1 MSTSNNHDNNYDT
14 RIGKRLKAE
23 IREAVQEQTEIVLD
37 HVIPTK
43 LRIEGG
49 IKKIILNP
57 KGKKNTTLSIET
69 KAGRPPTTTSIHN
82 IPLTCNAIDDATE
95 LQIRANQKGWSSNV
109 SSALSDYLQQYVF
122 APLEQE
128 TKEQQVKRIKE
139 GGKEG

>member
-43 LRIEGG
+43 LRVEGG

-57 KGKKNTTLSIET
+57 KGKTTTTLSIET
-69 KAGRPPTTTSIHN
+69 KAGGPPTTSIHN
-82 IPLTCNAIDDATE
+82 MPLTCNAIDDATE
-95 LQIRANQKGWSSNV
+95 FQIRANQKGWSSDV
-109 SSALSDYLQQYVF
+109 SSSLSNWLQQYVF

-128 TKEQQVKRIKE
+128 TEEQVKRINE
-139 GGKEG
+139 GAEEK